1 MLKRLISYLK
11 CINLMDN
18 IYGYRCP
25 NCMKTFQHTTATVNI
40 LWDEKYKVYKKY
52 IKCNECLLTT
62 PAFVSLEEAKDNWE
76 YYWIKKEDEILL
88 S

>member
-1 MLKRLISYLK
+1 
-11 CINLMDN
+11 MDN
-18 IYGYRCP
+18 IYGYQCP
-25 NCMKTFQHTTATVNI
+25 NCMKIFQHTTVTVNI

-62 PAFVSLEEAKDNWE
+62 PAFVSLEEVKDNWE